1 MVHHEID
8 FRAGHFPQRFL
19 PHLRAQKNLQES
31 QRAYPW
37 LGISNDADH
46 G

>member
-8 FRAGHFPQRFL
+8 FRAGISYNAYYRHFRVEKD
-19 PHLRAQKNLQES
+19 RQES

-46 G
+46 D